1 MTNIQCIEIGKSS
14 IFAMAISCK
23 AIDKKIFLA
32 QFPNQ
37 YRVGFQKIPTFFPE
51 QFVRVI
57 HLLQLH
63 VQSTLISY
71 HTEGNGCIFFAAGVD
86 QKKCLFPFEFS

>member
-1 MTNIQCIEIGKSS
+1 
-14 IFAMAISCK
+14 MAISCK
-23 AIDKKIFLA
+23 AIDEKKIFV

-57 HLLQLH
+57 HPLQPH
-63 VQSTLISY
+63 VQLTYRNPKYLFGKISTSLTNSSSIER
-71 HTEGNGCIFFAAGVD
+71 TKRIFNTRYALS
-86 QKKCLFPFEFS
+86 K